1 MASNQVS
8 LTRMMLNIA
17 KPQDQGLSLARGEIL
32 KGVVQD
38 VRADGL
44 VMIMLKGQL
53 IEAASEVMV
62 KPGEQLYLVVD
73 DFRNGKAYLKV
84 LTPQGIEKME
94 NASISASLQ
103 EMGLPAKDE
112 YVAMARKLLQH
123 NLPVT
128 GDNLKSLAR
137 GVSMLG
143 GFTGRNLEIATFALA
158 RELPLNQ
165 QTLLAL
171 LQHISPESNVARL
184 VENLIKTFLEY
195 GSKVINQSPIGNP
208 GQPIPGNIAG
218 PSIAGE
224 QQFLESNNLKL
235 ISNQVPRQ
243 AGQEGNTLNKTVLQE
258 PISLQA
264 NIEKPGLNIGESI
277 NPRLT
282 IEPVGIA
289 ASNRGTAAGASL
301 ELTNPGLN
309 PGNIKIGQFL
319 QLLLETSTLDLE
331 GKLSSQIIGDKLQNI
346 IYSERDMI
354 RGLMLLEDILKNNQ
368 AGWKND
374 IITDLM
380 SKIEVYE
387 KELTGQKMLN
397 FVTRM
402 STDYNLNYYFS
413 FPVTI
418 DNEQKL
424 CQLHI
429 SKEPGQ
435 KSLKNQDSIK
445 FIVSLD
451 THKMGMVLFH
461 VHWHKTRQIE
471 IQGVVTSEP
480 VRVYLEHNIRKLL
493 GGLSHLGYT
502 VSNLGLKV
510 ARDSDEL
517 ACLKA
522 RLEETPADVK
532 PFSIDITI

>member
-171 LQHISPESNVARL
+171 LQHISP
-184 VENLIKTFLEY
+184 
-195 GSKVINQSPIGNP
+195 
-208 GQPIPGNIAG
+208 
-218 PSIAGE
+218 
-224 QQFLESNNLKL
+224 
-235 ISNQVPRQ
+235 
-243 AGQEGNTLNKTVLQE
+243 
-258 PISLQA
+258 
-264 NIEKPGLNIGESI
+264 
-277 NPRLT
+277 
-282 IEPVGIA
+282 
-289 ASNRGTAAGASL
+289 
-301 ELTNPGLN
+301 
-309 PGNIKIGQFL
+309 
-319 QLLLETSTLDLE
+319 
-331 GKLSSQIIGDKLQNI
+331 
-346 IYSERDMI
+346 
-354 RGLMLLEDILKNNQ
+354 
-368 AGWKND
+368 
-374 IITDLM
+374 
-380 SKIEVYE
+380 
-387 KELTGQKMLN
+387 
-397 FVTRM
+397 
-402 STDYNLNYYFS
+402 
-413 FPVTI
+413 
-418 DNEQKL
+418 
-424 CQLHI
+424 
-429 SKEPGQ
+429 
-435 KSLKNQDSIK
+435 
-445 FIVSLD
+445 
-451 THKMGMVLFH
+451 
-461 VHWHKTRQIE
+461 
-471 IQGVVTSEP
+471 
-480 VRVYLEHNIRKLL
+480 
-493 GGLSHLGYT
+493 
-502 VSNLGLKV
+502 
-510 ARDSDEL
+510 
-517 ACLKA
+517 
-522 RLEETPADVK
+522 
-532 PFSIDITI
+532 